1 MKRSSGFL
9 AVGLLGERPRGW
21 RVWSLKV
28 SAAALVASLAL
39 LAAPAGPTRA
49 SETTPLLA
57 AQPESVAAPADKD
70 KVYLKDGRVLE
81 GKITKELDGYVWF
94 LQDNDGISHEEF
106 FKPGDIDKIVRAG
119 EGGDAPKP
127 DTDAKPDAKSDP
139 KTSARASSGA
149 PRAAILTLE
158 DEVGLQFAAKPLH
171 DAIPLLEK
179 EGVNVVVLK
188 VKSGGGLLLEIQR
201 VSDVIQNEYKSKF
214 RTVAWI
220 ESAISAAAMSSYCIE
235 EIYFMPNGN
244 FGACTGW
251 SGALVAVKGRE
262 LESILLMMEKI
273 SARGG
278 RPKEIMRAMQISGRD
293 EVLSELQIE
302 PPSGKL
308 SADIDPVTGKV
319 TWYQDHSGKYILN
332 PLANIDIL
340 TFNAVDAEKFKFSRG
355 TAATKEELAKEMGYQ
370 EIEWVGKPEKGYA
383 WPICEAEQMQI
394 KWRADITEAQARL
407 NEYFQK
413 YGVAVQTAQSMQNR
427 ADRAAWVAR
436 ARGSLDFLRQL
447 VKRFP
452 NIGLLQGINKDWFD
466 QQEELLR
473 QLLK

>member
-1 MKRSSGFL
+1 MKLTGM
-9 AVGLLGERPRGW
+9 LGGRA
-21 RVWSLKV
+21 WSLVV
-28 SAAALVASLAL
+28 SAAALVASLTLASSPAVTPHPTAAAL
-39 LAAPAGPTRA
+39 TPVGTPAT
-49 SETTPLLA
+49 
-57 AQPESVAAPADKD
+57 QADKD

-81 GKITKELDGYVWF
+81 GKITKELEGYIWL
-94 LQDNDGISHEEF
+94 LQDSNGISHEEF
-106 FKPGDIDKIVRAG
+106 IKPGDIDKIVRAG
-119 EGGDAPKP
+119 EGAEAPAPAEQTKP
-127 DTDAKPDAKSDP
+127 ADTAQPGAKSG
-139 KTSARASSGA
+139 GA
-149 PRAAILTLE
+149 PRAAILTME
-158 DEVGLQFAAKPLH
+158 ETVGIQMAAKPIK

-179 EGVNVVVLK
+179 DGVNIVVLK

-201 VSDVIQNEYKSKF
+201 ISDVLHNEYKRKF

-220 ESAISAAAMSSYCIE
+220 ESAISAAAMSTYCLE

-251 SGALVAVKGRE
+251 SGALQAVKGRE
-262 LESILLMMEKI
+262 LEGILLMMEKI
-273 SARGG
+273 SARAG

-340 TFNAVDAEKFKFSRG
+340 TFNAPDAEKFKFSRG
-355 TAATKEELAKEMGYQ
+355 TAATKEELATLMGYQ
-370 EIEWVGKPEKGYA
+370 EIEWVGKPVKGSA
-383 WPICEAEQMQI
+383 WPICEAEEMQI
-394 KWRADITEAQARL
+394 KWRADITEAEARM

-413 YGVAVQTAQSMQNR
+413 YGVAVQTAQSMQTK
-427 ADRAAWVAR
+427 ADRALWVSKAR
-436 ARGSLDFLRQL
+436 SALEFLRSL
-447 VKRFP
+447 IKRFP
-452 NIGLLQGINKDWFD
+452 NIGLLQNLNDEWFR

>member
-1 MKRSSGFL
+1 MKLTGM
-9 AVGLLGERPRGW
+9 LGGCA
-21 RVWSLKV
+21 WSLVV

-39 LAAPAGPTRA
+39 AASPAVAPRA
-49 SETTPLLA
+49 TAAVLTPV
-57 AQPESVAAPADKD
+57 SAPLTQADKD

-81 GKITKELDGYVWF
+81 GKITKELEGYIWL
-94 LQDNDGISHEEF
+94 LQDSNGISHEEF
-106 FKPGDIDKIVRAG
+106 IKPGDIDKIVRAG
-119 EGGDAPKP
+119 EGTEAPAPAEPTKP
-127 DTDAKPDAKSDP
+127 ADTAQPAVKSG
-139 KTSARASSGA
+139 GA
-149 PRAAILTLE
+149 PRAAILTME
-158 DEVGLQFAAKPLH
+158 ETVGIQMAAKPIK

-179 EGVNVVVLK
+179 EGVNIVVLK

-201 VSDVIQNEYKSKF
+201 ISDVLHNDYKQKF

-220 ESAISAAAMSSYCIE
+220 ESAISAAAMSTYCLE

-251 SGALVAVKGRE
+251 SGALQAVKGRE
-262 LESILLMMEKI
+262 LEGILLMMEKI
-273 SARGG
+273 SARAG

-340 TFNAVDAEKFKFSRG
+340 TFNAPDAEKFKFSRG
-355 TAATKEELAKEMGYQ
+355 TAATKEELATLMGYQ
-370 EIEWVGKPEKGYA
+370 EIEWVGKPVKGSA
-383 WPICEAEQMQI
+383 WPICEAEEMQI
-394 KWRADITEAQARL
+394 KWRADITEAEARM

-413 YGVAVQTAQSMQNR
+413 YGVAVQTAQSMQTK
-427 ADRAAWVAR
+427 ADRALWVSKAR
-436 ARGSLDFLRQL
+436 SALEFLRSL
-447 VKRFP
+447 IKRFP
-452 NIGLLQGINKDWFD
+452 NIGLLQNLNDEWFR